1 MESTEY
7 ILVYW
12 VLILLVA
19 SQYACLRST
28 LYKKGVIA
36 FLILMLKV
44 IHIKTAIHIENNE
57 TIEYSNISTFAN
69 GGRIAK
75 NKKVWKSI
83 YD

>member
-1 MESTEY
+1 
-7 ILVYW
+7 
-12 VLILLVA
+12 
-19 SQYACLRST
+19 
-28 LYKKGVIA
+28 
-36 FLILMLKV
+36 MLKV

>member
-1 MESTEY
+1 
-7 ILVYW
+7 
-12 VLILLVA
+12 
-19 SQYACLRST
+19 
-28 LYKKGVIA
+28 
-36 FLILMLKV
+36 MLKV

-69 GGRIAK
+69 AGRIAK